1 MWTLYRDDIGV
12 AVPETRRDYDR
23 FDDAVFVPS
32 GFSGV
37 MPNGDAIDAAST
49 FIGLRSDYRSDPAW
63 PQVQAY
69 LDGGAPPTFTYH
81 RFWAQVDVAL
91 ANAEYGRLF
100 PND

>member
-1 MWTLYRDDIGV
+1 
-12 AVPETRRDYDR
+12 
-23 FDDAVFVPS
+23 
-32 GFSGV
+32 